1 MIDLFIFAI
10 SLYYC
15 QVSTAPELR
24 ATIHVGSMF
33 LLDRPIWSRD
43 KNLAI
48 YIELAW
54 DSIGSAATI
63 VNDLKVL
70 FVEQRSR
77 EETECNK
84 TSK

>member
-63 VNDLKVL
+63 VNDL
-70 FVEQRSR
+70 EQRSR